1 MFSVMKVS
9 FKVYIIRVQAD
20 ESAMKKM
27 ATSNVLIVGM
37 KGLGVEIGK
46 LLLALQVEHKAD
58 VIAKNVALAGVKTVT
73 VYDPSPV
80 EIADLGTQVRCQ
92 VIGSDYVLRFSSSC
106 EKQILENQELRSLH
120 QDWQS

>member
-9 FKVYIIRVQAD
+9 FKIQILRAQAD
-20 ESAMKKM
+20 RSAMKKM

-80 EIADLGTQVRCQ
+80 EIADLGTQVRPR
-92 VIGSDYVLRFSSSC
+92 VIVSRYVLIFSSSC
-106 EKQILENQELRSLH
+106 EKRILENQELRSLH

>member
-1 MFSVMKVS
+1 MKVS
-9 FKVYIIRVQAD
+9 FKVQIPRAQAD

-46 LLLALQVEHKAD
+46 LLIPLNLERNAD
-58 VIAKNVALAGVKTVT
+58 GVAKNVALAGVKTVT

-80 EIADLGTQVRCQ
+80 EIADLGTQVCSQ
-92 VIGSDYVLRFSSSC
+92 EIGSNYVLIYSSFC
-106 EKQILENQELRSLH
+106 EKRILENQELRSLH
-120 QDWQS
+120 QDWQN